1 MGVQAPGLARR
12 LRIRRQDWH
21 PHCTDPR
28 LTQAPHYA
36 HPSPACALQAT
47 VRPAGRERATI
58 SAQLD
63 AQRAIDGPDAE
74 ITYKG
79 YVFGKGY
86 CTLTDAGA
94 LGAPHPYPAP
104 IAAAS
109 HLVHSPTAGS

>member
-1 MGVQAPGLARR
+1 V
-12 LRIRRQDWH
+12 
-21 PHCTDPR
+21 
-28 LTQAPHYA
+28 
-36 HPSPACALQAT
+36 AT
-47 VRPAGRERATI
+47 VRPAGEERAII
-58 SAQLD
+58 SAMLD
-63 AQRAIDGPDAE
+63 AQREIDGPDAE

-86 CTLTDAGA
+86 CTLTNAGA

>member
-1 MGVQAPGLARR
+1 MEADLHP
-12 LRIRRQDWH
+12 LR
-21 PHCTDPR
+21 TDPR
-28 LTQAPHYA
+28 LTQGPHYA
-36 HPSPACALQAT
+36 HSLPPECALQAT
-47 VRPAGRERATI
+47 VRSAGRERATI

-74 ITYKG
+74 ITHKG

-94 LGAPHPYPAP
+94 LGAPHPHPAP

>member
-1 MGVQAPGLARR
+1 M
-12 LRIRRQDWH
+12 
-21 PHCTDPR
+21 
-28 LTQAPHYA
+28 
-36 HPSPACALQAT
+36 AT
-47 VRPAGRERATI
+47 VRSAGEERATI

-63 AQRAIDGPDAE
+63 AQREIDGPDAE

-94 LGAPHPYPAP
+94 LGGALGAPHPYPAP

-109 HLVHSPTAGS
+109 HLAHFPTAGS

>member
-1 MGVQAPGLARR
+1 M
-12 LRIRRQDWH
+12 H
-21 PHCTDPR
+21 PHRTDPR

-47 VRPAGRERATI
+47 VRSAGEERATI

-63 AQRAIDGPDAE
+63 AQRAIHGADAE

-86 CTLTDAGA
+86 CTSSDAAELGGA

>member
-1 MGVQAPGLARR
+1 M
-12 LRIRRQDWH
+12 H
-21 PHCTDPR
+21 PHRTDPR

-36 HPSPACALQAT
+36 HPSPECALQAT
-47 VRPAGRERATI
+47 VRSAGRERATI
-58 SAQLD
+58 SALLD
-63 AQRAIDGPDAE
+63 AQRAIHGPAAK

-79 YVFGKGY
+79 YEFFEGY
-86 CTLTDAGA
+86 CTLSDAGALGGA